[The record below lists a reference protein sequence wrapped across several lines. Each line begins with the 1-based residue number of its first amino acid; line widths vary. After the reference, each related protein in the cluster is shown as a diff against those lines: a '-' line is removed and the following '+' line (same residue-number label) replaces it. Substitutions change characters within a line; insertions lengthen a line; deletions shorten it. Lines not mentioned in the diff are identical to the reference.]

1 MIGVPGRRREWF
13 GADSSSHYRRGVQPA
28 FSLQETAVSRFILP
42 AIPLLALLAGFAG
55 PLRGDAINEGE
66 MALPG
71 AVLEE
76 AFDAEAARQYAACTE
91 LVASDPDAAFDRA
104 LEWRYDNG
112 GPPAWHCAGL
122 ALVALGFH
130 AEAGEV
136 FERMA
141 RDMPLGRDAL
151 RAEVL
156 GQAGQAWLRGGEPG
170 RAHAVLSAGLEL
182 DPNNA
187 ELLIDRAQALAARG
201 GYWEAVDD
209 LDRAIARDP
218 GRSDAYAFRAA
229 AYRYI
234 GSLELAAD
242 DIARALNLDPD
253 DPAFLLER
261 GNIRRLGGDDA
272 GARADWLRVLTEA
285 PATPAAQSAQVNLER
300 LDVIVE

>member
-1 MIGVPGRRREWF
+1 MLSTI
-13 GADSSSHYRRGVQPA
+13 A
-28 FSLQETAVSRFILP
+28 
-42 AIPLLALLAGFAG
+42 LLALLAGFAG
-55 PLRGDAINEGE
+55 PLRGGAADEGE

-76 AFDAEAARQYAACTE
+76 AFDAAAARDYAACTA
-91 LVASDPDAAFDRA
+91 LVASDANAAFDRA

-136 FERMA
+136 FERMVS
-141 RDMPLGRDAL
+141 DMPLEHEAL

-209 LDRAIARDP
+209 LDRAIASDP
-218 GRSDAYAFRAA
+218 SRSDAYAFRAA

-242 DIARALNLDPD
+242 DIERALTLDPD

-261 GNIRRLGGDDA
+261 GNIRRLGDDDA
-272 GARADWLRVLTEA
+272 GARADWLRILTEA
-285 PATPAAQSAQVNLER
+285 PASPAAESAQINLER
-300 LDVIVE
+300 LDVNVE

>member
-1 MIGVPGRRREWF
+1 MP
-13 GADSSSHYRRGVQPA
+13 
-28 FSLQETAVSRFILP
+28 P
-42 AIPLLALLAGFAG
+42 AIALLALLAGFAG
-55 PLRGDAINEGE
+55 PARGDPANEGGL
-66 MALPG
+66 ALPG

-76 AFDAEAARQYAACTE
+76 VFDAEAARQYAACTG
-91 LVASDPDAAFDRA
+91 LVATDPDAAFDRA

-112 GPPAWHCAGL
+112 GPAAWHCAGL

-136 FERMA
+136 FERMV
-141 RDMPLGRDAL
+141 RDMPLAYEAL

-182 DPNNA
+182 DPNNP
-187 ELLIDRAQALAARG
+187 ELLIDRAQALAAVG

-218 GRSDAYAFRAA
+218 SRSDAYAFRAA

-242 DIARALNLDPD
+242 NIARALALDPD

-261 GNIRRLGGDDA
+261 GNIRRLAGDDA
-272 GARADWLRVLTEA
+272 GARADWLRILTEA
-285 PATPAAQSAQVNLER
+285 PAAPAALSAQANLER
-300 LDVIVE
+300 LDVNIE

>member
-1 MIGVPGRRREWF
+1 M
-13 GADSSSHYRRGVQPA
+13 
-28 FSLQETAVSRFILP
+28 LP
-42 AIPLLALLAGFAG
+42 AIALLTLVAGFAE
-55 PLRGDAINEGE
+55 PLRGDPIDQGGL
-66 MALPG
+66 ALPG
-71 AVLEE
+71 ALLEE
-76 AFDAEAARQYAACTE
+76 VFDAEAARRYAACVE
-91 LVASDPDAAFDRA
+91 LVATDPDAAFDRA

-136 FERMA
+136 FERMV
-141 RDMPLGRDAL
+141 RDMPLGREAL

-209 LDRAIARDP
+209 LDRALAHDP
-218 GRSDAYAFRAA
+218 ARSDAYAFRAA

-234 GSLELAAD
+234 GSLALAAD
-242 DIARALNLDPD
+242 DIARALALSPD

-261 GNIRRLGGDDA
+261 GNIRRLAGDDA
-272 GARADWLRVLTEA
+272 GARADWLRILTEA

-300 LDVIVE
+300 LDVKVE